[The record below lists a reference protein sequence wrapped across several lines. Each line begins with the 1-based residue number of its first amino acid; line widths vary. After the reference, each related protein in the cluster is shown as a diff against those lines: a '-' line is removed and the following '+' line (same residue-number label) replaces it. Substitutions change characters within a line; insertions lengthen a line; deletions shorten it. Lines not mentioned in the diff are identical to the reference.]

1 MDKRRFFL
9 VLQREYYSIVA
20 KKSFILTTLLS
31 PLIMI
36 SLIAVPVLLME
47 FNKSDAQVITVID
60 QSGRYADKFI
70 DTEDYDYQ
78 VLPDMTADNMK
89 DRYEEADGDIY
100 AILVIPSN
108 VDETRVVNIYSEQP
122 VKMSLSREISDILG
136 KSLSETKINSFDI
149 PKIRKLF

>member
-60 QSGRYADKFI
+60 QSGRYADKF
-70 DTEDYDYQ
+70 
-78 VLPDMTADNMK
+78 MTRKIMTI
-89 DRYEEADGDIY
+89 RYS
-100 AILVIPSN
+100 P
-108 VDETRVVNIYSEQP
+108 T
-122 VKMSLSREISDILG
+122 
-136 KSLSETKINSFDI
+136 
-149 PKIRKLF
+149 